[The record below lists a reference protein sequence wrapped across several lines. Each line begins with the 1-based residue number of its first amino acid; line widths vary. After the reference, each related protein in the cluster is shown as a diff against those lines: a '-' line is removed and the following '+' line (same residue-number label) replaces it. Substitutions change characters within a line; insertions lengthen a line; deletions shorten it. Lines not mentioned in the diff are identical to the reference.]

1 MGLSLANLTPELSQ
15 RYGLTEDAAGVV
27 VTDVEAKSQAAEKGV
42 RAGDVIVEVVEAGR
56 RSRVRDSADLT
67 AALDAARKSGD
78 KALQLLIGRQ
88 GDLRL
93 VALKLDQ
100 GSARPIDLAVQI
112 SSNPHNWG
120 RHCQMKTA
128 RTSGITA
135 GRLEHSRP
143 KGGDRPAAGAE
154 LRRSL

>member
-27 VTDVEAKSQAAEKGV
+27 VTDVEGKSQAAEKGV

-100 GSARPIDLAVQI
+100 GSARSIDPRCTNIVKSAQLGEAL
-112 SSNPHNWG
+112 SNED
-120 RHCQMKTA
+120 RSYLRDHC
-128 RTSGITA
+128 R
-135 GRLEHSRP
+135 
-143 KGGDRPAAGAE
+143 
-154 LRRSL
+154 